1 MHLGDSLQW
10 ETRGNRALF
19 SLEEVV
25 TITTDEPDNPIRLPR
40 TFVFDDEFIS
50 RLHQVFDYVRRPEYL
65 DIEDDLTA
73 VLNLNTGAEQE
84 ALRQFYRTIRRYI
97 DEGRDDV
104 WQWYIANL
112 IQPVRLSQNP
122 ATRLVG
128 NPPWVVYNAMAD
140 ERQDDFRQQAQDRN
154 VWAGANLATQNDLAA
169 TFVATCV
176 DFYLRPGGK
185 FGFVLPYAALRAR
198 QWAKFRSGEWSL
210 PASSGRESTRAD
222 LSRDAWDF
230 MNLNLPPFPQANSS
244 VIFGTRLDTD
254 GRPRRPAVPLSN
266 IQQITNAE
274 PVNPKM
280 TWDEVKPR
288 LVYSRRKVWP
298 TAPSVAYADAF
309 RQGATL
315 VPQSLVVF
323 DDANASRSRSVV
335 YFKTERGKG
344 DWNGLER
351 SGDVEERFVRP
362 AIFSKHLLPFGIT
375 GHLNIIAPFSDDG
388 KSVLREL
395 PQGDGVRRF
404 INYWDAADA
413 DYRRIK
419 KPKSPDILAGRVDY
433 VRQISARLM
442 AFDSPAVVY
451 SQAGSWLDS
460 ALVSPETVIDSTL
473 FWFATGQLE
482 ELHYLAAIFNAPA
495 LAEFFHTAGRASDRH
510 FHSGPVRNLP
520 IPKFNHR
527 NRRHATLAAQ
537 SAAAHGRVAALAA
550 ERRKLTRSEVLSDAA
565 MQPILAAIDAAVR
578 AILPDY
584 CV

>member
-1 MHLGDSLQW
+1 M
-10 ETRGNRALF
+10 
-19 SLEEVV
+19 
-25 TITTDEPDNPIRLPR
+25 
-40 TFVFDDEFIS
+40 
-50 RLHQVFDYVRRPEYL
+50 
-65 DIEDDLTA
+65 
-73 VLNLNTGAEQE
+73 
-84 ALRQFYRTIRRYI
+84 
-97 DEGRDDV
+97 
-104 WQWYIANL
+104 
-112 IQPVRLSQNP
+112 
-122 ATRLVG
+122 
-128 NPPWVVYNAMAD
+128 
-140 ERQDDFRQQAQDRN
+140 
-154 VWAGANLATQNDLAA
+154 AA
-169 TFVATCV
+169 TFVSTCV
-176 DFYLRPGGK
+176 DFYLKPGGK

-198 QWAKFRSGEWSL
+198 QWAKFRTGEWSL
-210 PASSGRESTRAD
+210 PESSGREPTRAD
-222 LSRDAWDF
+222 LSQDAWDF
-230 MNLNLPPFPQANSS
+230 MSLHLPPFPQANSS
-244 VIFGTRLDTD
+244 VIFGTRVDTAD
-254 GRPRRPAVPLSN
+254 RRRAAAVPLSN

-323 DDANASRSRSVV
+323 DDANASRSRDVV
-335 YFKTERGKG
+335 YFHTENGKG

-351 SGDVEERFVRP
+351 DGNVEERFVRP

-375 GHLNIIAPFSDDG
+375 GHLNIIAPFSADG

-395 PQGDGVRRF
+395 PQGQGIQRF
-404 INYWDAADA
+404 IKYWDAADA

-419 KPKSPDILAGRVDY
+419 KQKSPDILAARVDY

-442 AFDSPAVVY
+442 AFDTHAVVY

-460 ALVSPETVIDSTL
+460 ALVPPGTVIDSTL
-473 FWFATGQLE
+473 FWFAASELE

-495 LAEFFHTAGRASDRH
+495 LAEFFHIAGRASDRH

-520 IPKFNHR
+520 IPKFNAR
-527 NRRHATLAAQ
+527 RRRHTDLAVQ
-537 SAAAHGRVAALAA
+537 SAAAHARVAALAA

-584 CV
+584 CA